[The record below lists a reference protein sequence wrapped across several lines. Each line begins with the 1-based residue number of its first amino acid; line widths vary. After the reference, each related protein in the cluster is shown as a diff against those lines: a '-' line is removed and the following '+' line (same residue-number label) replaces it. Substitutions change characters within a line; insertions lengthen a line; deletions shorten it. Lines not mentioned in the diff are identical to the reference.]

1 MNGKQA
7 KKIRREVK
15 KAYPGLYVNLEQA
28 ILGLPLKGRLK
39 IAFLIVFRKK
49 MK

>member
-1 MNGKQA
+1 MNSKQA
-7 KKIRREVK
+7 KKIRKLVK
-15 KAYPGLYVNLEQA
+15 RAYPELYSNLEQA
-28 ILGLPLKGRLK
+28 ILGMSLKGRLK